1 LGQFFILKALGCWG
15 LILESPLGLSP
26 LLRLTSASSALNI
39 GWTETFSLRVL
50 EGARPSHKLLS
61 GFATMITFPIL

>member
-1 LGQFFILKALGCWG
+1 M
-15 LILESPLGLSP
+15 ILENPLRLSP
-26 LLRLTSASSALNI
+26 LLLLASAASARNI

-50 EGARPSHKLLS
+50 EGAWPSHKLLS